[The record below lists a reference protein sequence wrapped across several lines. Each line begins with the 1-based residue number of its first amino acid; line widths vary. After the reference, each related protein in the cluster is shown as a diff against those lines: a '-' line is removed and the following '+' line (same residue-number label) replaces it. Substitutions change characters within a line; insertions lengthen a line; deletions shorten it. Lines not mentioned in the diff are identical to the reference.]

1 MSKRRSLK
9 VLAGLP
15 LMFAMGTAAVMAP
28 TAGAMAADWPDRP
41 VRLVV
46 PFAPGGSNDLI
57 ARKLADTLN
66 KQTGQSFVVENR
78 AGAGGVV
85 GSSYVA
91 GAKPDGYTFLFISGS
106 LATSAAVQ
114 KTPYDAKT
122 AFDAVSLVASAPFV
136 VLTRKDF
143 PAKDIN
149 GLLDYARKNPGK
161 INFGSAGLGDSS
173 QMATELLANKA
184 GVKMQTVGYQGI
196 APAQLDLVAGRL
208 DMIITTMASI
218 RGTAS
223 DELPKLAFT
232 GDRREPDFPDIPTV
246 KEATGLDYVVNV
258 WWGVFGPKGVDE
270 TARDALNAAI
280 AKAISTEDF
289 ARFLDSVGAR
299 PQPSTP
305 QELQKLLVSDVDQ
318 WIETAESA
326 GIRAK

>member
-1 MSKRRSLK
+1 MSKRKTLRI
-9 VLAGLP
+9 LAGLP
-15 LMFAMGTAAVMAP
+15 VMA
-28 TAGAMAADWPDRP
+28 TLVAAMTVMPSGDAAAAQWPQRP

-57 ARKLADTLN
+57 ARKLADILN
-66 KQTGQSFVVENR
+66 QQTGQSFIVENR

-85 GSSYVA
+85 GANYVA
-91 GAKPDGYTFLFISGS
+91 GAKADGYTFLFISSS

-114 KTPYDAKT
+114 KTPYDVKT

-149 GLLDYARKNPGK
+149 ELINYARKNPGK

-173 QMATELLANKA
+173 QMATELFANKA
-184 GVKMQTVGYQGI
+184 DIKMQAVGYQGI

-218 RGTAS
+218 RGTAA

-232 GDRREPDFPDIPTV
+232 GNQREPDFPDVPTV
-246 KEATGLDYVVNV
+246 KEATGLDYVVQV
-258 WWGVFGPKGVDE
+258 WWGVFGPKGVDA
-270 TARDALNAAI
+270 TSRDALNQAI
-280 AKAISTEDF
+280 HNAISTDDF
-289 ARFLDSVGAR
+289 ASFLRSVGAR
-299 PQPSTP
+299 PTPSTA
-305 QELQKLLVSDVDQ
+305 QELQALLASDVDQ
-318 WIETAESA
+318 WTETAERA